1 MESNPWTAFIIMSGF
16 ALLTAVLAFLAGAL
30 KKEED

>member
-1 MESNPWTAFIIMSGF
+1 MDNNPWTPFIIMTGF
-16 ALLTAVLAFLAGAL
+16 ALLTAALAFLAGAL